1 MLAIYVLVAVL
12 VAALDQ
18 IIKCLVVTFLKP
30 VSSVSAIP
38 GLLDLTYVENRG
50 VAFGMFSNM
59 RIVFII
65 VTSIVI
71 ILFAYLLSKNYKKS
85 ILFSLSAA
93 FIIGGGL
100 GNLIDR
106 IFVGYVVDYLSLSFF
121 PPVCNFADY
130 AITAGTVML
139 IVYLL
144 FFSDKDKKIEKG
156 KLKNE

>member
-1 MLAIYVLVAVL
+1 MLALYIGIAILVAL
-12 VAALDQ
+12 IDQ
-18 IIKCLVVTFLKP
+18 VIKCFVVAYLKP
-30 VSSVSAIP
+30 VSTVNAIP
-38 GLLDLTYVENRG
+38 YILNLSYVENKG

-71 ILFAYLLSKNYKKS
+71 VLFAYLLTKNYKNSK
-85 ILFSLSAA
+85 LFSVSAA
-93 FIIGGGL
+93 LIIGGGL

-106 IFVGYVVDYLSLSFF
+106 IFVGYVVDYLALTFF

-130 AITAGTVML
+130 AITAGTVLL
-139 IVYLL
+139 IIYLI
-144 FFSDKDKKIEKG
+144 FFADKDKR

>member
-1 MLAIYVLVAVL
+1 MLALYIGIAILVAL
-12 VAALDQ
+12 IDQ
-18 IIKCLVVTFLKP
+18 VIKCFVVAYLKP
-30 VSSVSAIP
+30 VSTVTAIP
-38 GLLDLTYVENRG
+38 YILNLSYVENKG

-71 ILFAYLLSKNYKKS
+71 VLFAYLLTKNYKKS
-85 ILFSLSAA
+85 KLFSVSAA
-93 FIIGGGL
+93 LIIGGGL

-106 IFVGYVVDYLSLSFF
+106 IFVGYVVDYLALTFF

-130 AITAGTVML
+130 AITAGTVLL
-139 IVYLL
+139 IIYLI
-144 FFSDKDKKIEKG
+144 FYADKDKR

>member
-1 MLAIYVLVAVL
+1 MLALYIGIAILVAVI
-12 VAALDQ
+12 DQ
-18 IIKCLVVTFLKP
+18 VIKCFVVAFLKP
-30 VSSVSAIP
+30 VSSVTAIP
-38 GLLDLTYVENRG
+38 YILNLSYVENKG

-71 ILFAYLLSKNYKKS
+71 ILFAYLLTKNYKKS
-85 ILFSLSAA
+85 KLFSVSAA
-93 FIIGGGL
+93 LIIGGGL

-106 IFVGYVVDYLSLSFF
+106 IFVGYVVDYLALTFF

-130 AITAGTVML
+130 AITAGTVLL
-139 IVYLL
+139 IIYLI
-144 FFSDKDKKIEKG
+144 FYADKDKR